1 MKGKNQKGFIDL
13 WTCHNRG
20 VTNTFYLLGTGSQ
33 NVGVFNLQ
41 CLYHQHYK
49 YREEILLIAPSLS
62 QLDTTKYAHTH
73 KCMLAHLV
81 SVHRYFV

>member
-1 MKGKNQKGFIDL
+1 MDL
-13 WTCHNRG
+13 SQQRSHKYILPVGNSC
-20 VTNTFYLLGTGSQ
+20 SQ
-33 NVGVFNLQ
+33 NVDVFNLQ
-41 CLYHQHYK
+41 CLYHHHYK

-73 KCMLAHLV
+73 KYMLAHLV